1 MTDTAEPPT
10 GTPPAGTRRGASAV
24 FAGILLSRAS
34 GVVRLSLLRSQLGL
48 GVAADAFAAAMRIPN
63 LMQNLLGEGVL
74 SASFIPVYSK
84 MLADEDEDSGKVAG
98 TVASLLVAATGVLV
112 AVAVVFAE
120 PLTKVLAFGF
130 PTETF
135 DLTVQLVRIV
145 AVGTGLLVL
154 SAWCLGVLNSH
165 RHFFLPY
172 VAPVLW
178 NAVQIIVLV
187 FVGLRSWSAQDTAE
201 AVAWAVVIGSAAQ
214 LVIQLPAVLAVEPR
228 LRRGLRKLWAP
239 RHPQVR
245 SVVTRFGPAVIG
257 RGVVQLSAYIDQFLA
272 SFLAVGAVSALVT
285 AQILYLL
292 PVSLF
297 AMSVAA
303 AELPEMSRQQ
313 QHLRG
318 IAVRLSVGL
327 ERVWFYTGL
336 VTVLYLFAGD
346 LIVATLFQRSSFGSD
361 ATLLVTLVLGA
372 YTLGMVAVSGSRL
385 LQNALFSQGDVVTAA
400 KLATVRVVVATALGV
415 VLMLQLEQV
424 FVYDGRLSGWSSS
437 VFPNLEALPSAV
449 RANDALPLRAGS
461 VGLGL
466 GAAVGAWVEFALLRS
481 RVAYMLGRRRVAA
494 GRVVPLLVSA
504 AAATAAVLVVR
515 YLTRGWPVTLRAIA
529 VIVVGSLAY
538 LAVALSRHVGP
549 ARELLD
555 SAARFIRRPRGRSR
569 VG

>member
-1 MTDTAEPPT
+1 VTATAEPPT
-10 GTPPAGTRRGASAV
+10 GTRRGASAV
-24 FAGILLSRAS
+24 FAGILLSRIA
-34 GVVRLSLLRSQLGL
+34 GLVRLSLLRSQLGL

-63 LMQNLLGEGVL
+63 LLQNLLGEGVL

-98 TVASLLVAATGVLV
+98 TVASLLIAATGVLV

-120 PLTKVLAFGF
+120 PVTKVLAFGF
-130 PTETF
+130 PPETF
-135 DLTVQLVRIV
+135 DLTVKLVRIV
-145 AVGTGLLVL
+145 VVGTGLLVL

-165 RHFFLPY
+165 RRFFLPY

-178 NAVQIIVLV
+178 NAAQIIVLV
-187 FVGLRSWSAQDTAE
+187 FVGLRSWSAEDTAE

-214 LVIQLPAVLAVEPR
+214 LIIQLPAVLAVEPR
-228 LRRGLRKLWAP
+228 LRHGLRKLWAP
-239 RHPQVR
+239 RHAQVR

-292 PVSLF
+292 PISLF

-318 IAVRLSVGL
+318 IAVRLAVGL

-336 VTVLYLFAGD
+336 VTVVYLFAGD
-346 LIVATLFQRSSFGSD
+346 LVVGMLFERSSFGPD

-372 YTLGMVAVSGSRL
+372 YTLGMVPVAGGRL
-385 LQNALFSQGDVVTAA
+385 LQNALFSQGDVVTPA
-400 KLATVRVVVATALGV
+400 KLATVRVVVATVLGV
-415 VLMLQLEQV
+415 VLMLQFEQI
-424 FVYDGRLSGWSSS
+424 FVYDGRISGWSGS
-437 VFPNLEALPSAV
+437 VFPVLEALPASV
-449 RANDALPLRAGS
+449 RANEALPLRAGT
-461 VGLGL
+461 VGLAL
-466 GAAVGAWVEFALLRS
+466 GAAVGAWIEFALLRS
-481 RVAYMLGRRRVAA
+481 RVAFLLGRRRVAA
-494 GRVVPLLVSA
+494 GRIMPLVVA
-504 AAATAAVLVVR
+504 AAAGIAAIGLTR
-515 YLTRGWPVTLRAIA
+515 YLTRGWPLTMRAI
-529 VIVVGSLAY
+529 VVTFIGSLAY
-538 LAVALSRHVGP
+538 LIAALARHVGP
-549 ARELLD
+549 ARELFD
-555 SAARFIRRPRGRSR
+555 SVARLVRRGPRGRSP